1 MADICQ
7 HIRGETMFKKKSSS
21 SSSDR
26 LKKDMSEI
34 IDQLDLTEF
43 QKKSMKSRWLD
54 QLSWL
59 SGKAKHSQ
67 KWYYR
72 LRLTTI
78 IGGVV
83 IPALVS
89 LNITDGKTREYMI
102 WFTFG
107 VSQMVAISAAIDEF
121 FHYGDLRIQYR
132 KTAES
137 LKAEGWQFFQLT
149 GPYQTVTSHKQAY
162 SQFSGRVEGI
172 IQSDVQ
178 GFTELLKQKQEEEKQ
193 KEEAKKGD
201 SPLPHSYAPTVGGRN
216 GLPPAS
222 SPGAWQA
229 TPPTTVSSTRQ
240 LPADS
245 SASNGHNLSGD
256 GMKPPGRRMAPPDPL
271 SENDLEE
278 LSGGFDRGG
287 TRPPGRPMAVDPLAD
302 TDDEDLSGGF
312 DRGGMRPPGRP
323 MGVDPLSESDDDDLK
338 VSLDTSG
345 LTPPGRPA
353 NPESMPERNGERY
366 RSSVGRGSAIPTDDP
381 IVPNSVPDRYRER
394 SRSNN

>member
-1 MADICQ
+1 
-7 HIRGETMFKKKSSS
+7 MFKKKSST

-26 LKKDMSEI
+26 FKKDMSEI
-34 IDQLDLTEF
+34 IDQLDLTDF

-59 SGKAKHSQ
+59 SSKAKQSQ

-89 LNITDGKTREYMI
+89 LNITDGKAREYMI

-149 GPYQTVTSHKQAY
+149 GPYQTITSHKQAY
-162 SQFSGRVEGI
+162 VQFSGRVEGI

-178 GFTELLKQKQEEEKQ
+178 GFTEMLKQKQEEEKQ
-193 KEEAKKGD
+193 KEEAQKGGAGV
-201 SPLPHSYAPTVGGRN
+201 PHTYSPTVASTN
-216 GLPPAS
+216 GLHTYGSPSPAALPGTMPMSAPP
-222 SPGAWQA
+222 PG
-229 TPPTTVSSTRQ
+229 RQ
-240 LPADS
+240 IAADS
-245 SASNGHNLSGD
+245 SFANGHDTPGGFD
-256 GMKPPGRRMAPPDPL
+256 GGGMKPPARRVAPLDPL
-271 SENDLEE
+271 SENDLEG

-287 TRPPGRPMAVDPLAD
+287 ARPPGHPMANDPVSNGNVDNLSGGFDKSGLTPPGRPMAAAPISAN
-302 TDDEDLSGGF
+302 DE
-312 DRGGMRPPGRP
+312 
-323 MGVDPLSESDDDDLK
+323 EDLK

-345 LTPPGRPA
+345 LTPPGRPVA
-353 NPESMPERNGERY
+353 PESMPERNGERS
-366 RSSVGRGSAIPTDDP
+366 RASVGRGVVTPPDDP

>member
-1 MADICQ
+1 
-7 HIRGETMFKKKSSS
+7 MFKKKSSS

-34 IDQLDLTEF
+34 IDQLDLTDF

-59 SGKAKHSQ
+59 SGKAKYSQ

-149 GPYQTVTSHKQAY
+149 GPYQNVTSHKQAY
-162 SQFSGRVEGI
+162 TQFSGRVEGI

-193 KEEAKKGD
+193 KEEAKKGER
-201 SPLPHSYAPTVGGRN
+201 PLPHSYAPTVGSTN
-216 GLPPAS
+216 GLPAAS

-229 TPPTTVSSTRQ
+229 TPPGPVSSTRQ
-240 LPADS
+240 LTADS
-245 SASNGHNLSGD
+245 SASNGHALPGGSTRPPARRMTPPDPLPDNDLDELSGGLD
-256 GMKPPGRRMAPPDPL
+256 QGGARPPGRPMAADPL
-271 SENDLEE
+271 SENDLED
-278 LSGGFDRGG
+278 LSGGLESGG
-287 TRPPGRPMAVDPLAD
+287 TRPPGRPMAVDPLSE
-302 TDDEDLSGGF
+302 TDDE
-312 DRGGMRPPGRP
+312 
-323 MGVDPLSESDDDDLK
+323 DLK
-338 VSLDTSG
+338 VSLDTSS

-353 NPESMPERNGERY
+353 SPEPMPERNGERY
-366 RSSVGRGSAIPTDDP
+366 RSSVGRGSPIPADDP

-394 SRSNN
+394 SRANN